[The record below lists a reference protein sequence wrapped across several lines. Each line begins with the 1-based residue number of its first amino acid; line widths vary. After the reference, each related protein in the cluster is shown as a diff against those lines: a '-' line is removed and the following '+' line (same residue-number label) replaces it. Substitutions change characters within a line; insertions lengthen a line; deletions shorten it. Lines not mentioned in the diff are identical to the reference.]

1 MRKKLMCACPDG
13 RCWTGLT
20 GKLGLTGLAILF
32 CVLSSM
38 ASGFSQNRINRL
50 VLKDV
55 TLSEAVKKLAEMGNC
70 KFVFNYDDLN
80 KYRVS
85 ADLENKDVRECLD
98 LLLKDKPFRS
108 EFQDGLIYI
117 SFSPNKKTV
126 KLYGKVTDKSG
137 QPLPG
142 VSVFLEGTTIG
153 TSTDIDGKYEL
164 SLPGG
169 KAVRVVCSFI
179 GMKNV
184 VFDFPCQQN
193 LEHNVV
199 LVADDV
205 KLEDVVV
212 IGYGV
217 KSQRN
222 VTSSVASLKTEDMEK
237 YANGTSTFDKMLGGA
252 MKGVMV
258 TQNSGD
264 PGGKATLNV
273 RGITSPVSGSTNE
286 PLYVIN
292 GVPFFI
298 QGGYQNV
305 NPLMSISP
313 NDIESIDV
321 LKDAAATAIY
331 GSRGANGVV
340 IINTKSGRRNEK
352 MHLTAGYTLSIGNPV
367 KRFKPLNTAEF
378 KEVQDL
384 LMRNSVDAYNKGE
397 IQPSEWAQWNTG
409 MDKLGKISLGED
421 GKYVYSGLNDA
432 GFGTANTDWSRE
444 IQNKNALNH
453 QYMLNI
459 RGGGEKTN
467 YSFSVNATNQEG
479 LYIRDKLQN
488 YATTLSLDTDL
499 SKRLTAGASL
509 NYSFTKR
516 FYGTNSD
523 PSQGKTQPWLVR
535 PDVSVYNEK
544 KELNRIERDGNYLY
558 ASPVGSYQENNDT
571 RTQQFIGSGYM
582 SLKILENL
590 KVRGDISVALFNTH
604 NYDFIPIAAQNI
616 QIGNESA
623 TRSSGNDSRD
633 QVANTSVN
641 FRMDYSLQRE
651 EHSFSAMLGY
661 GWDRTYNESM
671 GLLMFG
677 FPDDE
682 VLNNLTSGTTYSPSS
697 KDSKVV
703 SGLNSVYARVG
714 YNFSEKYLAEFNF
727 RSDASSKF
735 GPGNRRAYFPAASLG
750 WRISKEN
757 FMAGLDRIDDLKLR
771 LSWGQTGSTN
781 IGDFLYRQFYVSG
794 LPYLSN
800 TTLVPNDALPNP
812 DVRWEMTTEYNGGLD
827 FTFFNRRLF
836 GSIDLYRRYTRGA
849 LAPSPYP
856 KESGAGRFTSNL
868 IDLSNKGVEFQINGD
883 MIRGEKVV
891 WVSSF
896 NIAFNRNKIEKLNG
910 ANLLPSQIDACVEG
924 YPAGSLKGYVVEKI
938 FTDQEEIAAL
948 NKAAK
953 EKGQPAY
960 QKPGT
965 GIGDYKFKDVDGN
978 GYINSDDREVIAT
991 SEPRF
996 FGGLSSSVSY
1006 GYFNLSIGFQFSKG
1020 AKAAWSSF
1028 ASSTSVSPGQS
1039 IYRELYHNSWTPEN
1053 PNARYARLVSPNPNT
1068 NSRISDRFVYE
1079 TSYLRLKNI
1088 NLSYSLPQPFLKKLN
1103 VQSCLIFA
1111 GISNIWTLTKWPGLD
1126 PELTGAGLGSSS
1138 QSQDPYPLS
1147 KNFTLGIKVEF

>member
-1 MRKKLMCACPDG
+1 MCACPDG
-13 RCWTGLT
+13 RCCSGLAGKLVLTGLT
-20 GKLGLTGLAILF
+20 ILF
-32 CVLSSM
+32 CVVSSM
-38 ASGFSQNRINRL
+38 ASGFSQNRIDRL

-55 TLSEAVKKLAEMGNC
+55 SLSEAVKKLAEMGNC
-70 KFVFNYDDLN
+70 KFVFSYNDLN

-85 ADLENKDVRECLD
+85 AELENKDVQECLN
-98 LLLKDKPFRS
+98 LLLKDKPFRY
-108 EFQDGLIYI
+108 EFQDGLIFI
-117 SFSPNKKTV
+117 SFSQNKKTV
-126 KLYGKVTDKSG
+126 KISGKVTDKNG

-142 VSVFLEGTTIG
+142 VSVFLEGTTVG

-164 SLPGG
+164 NVPVGV
-169 KAVRVVCSFI
+169 AVRVVCSFI

-184 VFDFPCQQN
+184 VFNFPCQQN
-193 LEHNVV
+193 LEHNVT
-199 LVADDV
+199 LVPADV

-222 VTSSVASLKTEDMEK
+222 VTSSVASLKTEEMEK
-237 YANGTSTFDKMLGGA
+237 YANGTTTFDKMLGGA

-258 TQNSGD
+258 TQNSGE

-298 QGGYQNV
+298 QEGYQSV

-313 NDIESIDV
+313 NDIESVDV

-340 IINTKSGRRNEK
+340 IINTKSGRRNER

-367 KRFKPLNTAEF
+367 KRFEPLNTAEF

-384 LMRNSVDAYNKGE
+384 LMRNSVDAYNRGE
-397 IQPSEWAQWNTG
+397 FSLREWKQWNTN
-409 MDKLGKISLGED
+409 MDKLGQISKGPD

-432 GFGTANTDWSRE
+432 GFGKANTDWSKE

-453 QYMLNI
+453 QYMLSI
-459 RGGGEKTN
+459 RGGGENTN
-467 YSFSVNATNQEG
+467 YSFSVNVTNQEG

-488 YATTLSLDTDL
+488 YATALSLDTDL
-499 SKRLTAGASL
+499 SERLTAGASL

-516 FYGTNSD
+516 FCGMNSD
-523 PSQGKTQPWLVR
+523 PSSAKTQPWLVR
-535 PDVSVYNEK
+535 PDVAVYNEK
-544 KELNRIERDGNYLY
+544 KELNRIKREGDYLY
-558 ASPVGSYQENNDT
+558 VSPVGSYQKSNDT
-571 RTQQFIGSGYM
+571 RSQQFLGSGYM
-582 SLKILENL
+582 SLKIIENL

-604 NYDFIPIAAQNI
+604 TYAFTPIVAQSI
-616 QIGNESA
+616 KIGSEAA
-623 TRSSGNDSRD
+623 TRSSGSDSRS
-633 QVANTSVN
+633 QLANTSVN

-651 EHSFSAMLGY
+651 DHNFSAMLGY
-661 GWDRTYNESM
+661 GWDRTYDESI
-671 GLLMFG
+671 GLLMSG

-682 VLNNLTSGTTYSPSS
+682 VLNNLTSGTSYSPDS

-750 WRISKEN
+750 WRISEEN

-794 LPYLSN
+794 KPYLDN
-800 TTLVPNDALPNP
+800 TTLVPNGALPNP
-812 DVRWEMTTEYNGGLD
+812 DVRWEMTTEYNGGMD

-836 GSIDLYRRYTRGA
+836 GSIDLYRRYTKGA

-856 KESGAGRFTSNL
+856 KESGANSYTSNL
-868 IDLSNKGVEFQINGD
+868 IDLSNKGVEFQISGEI
-883 MIRGEKVV
+883 IRGEKVV
-891 WVSSF
+891 WASSF
-896 NIAFNRNKIEKLNG
+896 NIAFNRNKVEKLNG
-910 ANLLPSQIDACVEG
+910 ANLFPSQIDACVEG
-924 YPAGSLKGYVVEKI
+924 YPAGSLKGYLVEKI
-938 FTDQEEIAAL
+938 FTDRNEIDAL
-948 NKAAK
+948 NKAAEEK
-953 EKGQPAY
+953 EQPAY
-960 QKPGT
+960 QKLGT
-965 GIGDYKFKDVDGN
+965 GIGDYKFKDIDGN
-978 GYINSDDREVIAT
+978 GYINVDDREVIAT

-1006 GYFNLSIGFQFSKG
+1006 GNINLSLGFQFSKG

-1028 ASSTSVSPGQS
+1028 APSTIGGVGQS
-1039 IYRELYHNSWTPEN
+1039 IYRELYHNSWTLEN
-1053 PNARYARLVSPNPNT
+1053 PNVRYARLVSPDINN
-1068 NSRISDRFVYE
+1068 NARISDRFVYE

-1088 NLSYSLPQPFLKKLN
+1088 NLSYRLPQPFLKKLN
-1103 VQSCLIFA
+1103 IQSCMVFTS
-1111 GISNIWTLTKWPGLD
+1111 ISNIWTLTRWPGLD
-1126 PELTGAGLGSSS
+1126 PELTGAALGKSS
-1138 QSQDPYPLS
+1138 QSNDPYPLS

>member
-1 MRKKLMCACPDG
+1 MCEYPDARRWSGLPGKLVL
-13 RCWTGLT
+13 TGLT
-20 GKLGLTGLAILF
+20 ILF
-32 CVLSSM
+32 CVVSSM
-38 ASGFSQNRINRL
+38 ASGFSQNRIDRL

-55 TLSEAVKKLAEMGNC
+55 TLSEAVKKLSEVGNC

-85 ADLENKDVRECLD
+85 VELEDRDVRECLN
-98 LLLKDKPFRS
+98 LLLKDKPFRY
-108 EFQDGLIYI
+108 EFQDGLFFI
-117 SFSPNKKTV
+117 SFSQSKKTV
-126 KLYGKVTDKSG
+126 KIYGKVTDKSG

-142 VSVFLEGTTIG
+142 VSVFLEGTTVG

-164 SLPGG
+164 VVPAGTP
-169 KAVRVVCSFI
+169 VRVVCSFI

-184 VFDFPCQQN
+184 VFNFPCQQN
-193 LEHNVV
+193 SEHNVT
-199 LVADDV
+199 LEPDAV

-237 YANGTSTFDKMLGGA
+237 FSNGTSTFDKMLGGA

-258 TQNSGD
+258 TQNSGE

-298 QGGYQNV
+298 EGGYQNV

-340 IINTKSGRRNEK
+340 IINTKGGRRNEK
-352 MHLTAGYTLSIGNPV
+352 MHLTAGYTFSIGNPV
-367 KRFKPLNTAEF
+367 KRFKPLSTAEF

-384 LMRNSVDAYNKGE
+384 LIRNSVAAYNKGE
-397 IQPSEWAQWNTG
+397 ILSWEWSSSNAYMN
-409 MDKLGKISLGED
+409 KLGRISQGEE
-421 GKYVYSGLNDA
+421 GKYIYDGLNDA
-432 GFGTANTDWSRE
+432 GFGNANTDWSKE

-453 QYMLNI
+453 QYMLSI

-467 YSFSVNATNQEG
+467 YSFSVNVTNQEG

-488 YATTLSLDTDL
+488 YATFLSLDTDL
-499 SKRLTAGASL
+499 SERLKAGASL
-509 NYSFTKR
+509 SYSYTKR
-516 FYGTNSD
+516 FYGSNAD
-523 PSQGKTQPWLVR
+523 PGQGNIQPWLVR
-535 PDVSVYNEK
+535 PDVAVYNEK
-544 KELNRIERDGNYLY
+544 KELNRIEGADNYMY
-558 ASPVGSYQENNDT
+558 ASPVGTYQENNDT
-571 RTQQFIGSGYM
+571 RSQQFLGNGYM
-582 SLKILENL
+582 SLKIIENL
-590 KVRGDISVALFNTH
+590 KIRGDISVALFNSH
-604 NYDFIPIAAQNI
+604 NYDFIPITAQNI
-616 QIGNESA
+616 PIGDEESV
-623 TRSSGNDSRD
+623 RSSGRDSRG

-651 EHSFSAMLGY
+651 DHNFSAMLGY
-661 GWDRTYNESM
+661 GWDRTYNENMS
-671 GLLMFG
+671 LLIFG

-682 VLNNLTSGTTYSPSS
+682 ILNNFTSGTTYDPGSG
-697 KDSKVV
+697 DSKVV
-703 SGLNSVYARVG
+703 SGLNSVYARAG
-714 YNFSEKYLAEFNF
+714 YNFREKYLVEFNF

-735 GPGNRRAYFPAASLG
+735 GPENRRAYFPAVSLG
-750 WRISKEN
+750 WRISGEN
-757 FMAGLDRIDDLKLR
+757 FMAGLDRVDDLKLR

-781 IGDFLYRQFYVSG
+781 IGDFLYRQFYGSG
-794 LPYLSN
+794 FPYLGN
-800 TTLVPNDALPNP
+800 TTLVPNSALPNP
-812 DVRWEMTTEYNGGLD
+812 DVRWEMTTEYNGGVD
-827 FTFFNRRLF
+827 FSFFNRRLF
-836 GSIDLYRRYTRGA
+836 GSIDLYRRYTKGA

-856 KESGAGRFTSNL
+856 KESGAGSYTSNL
-868 IDLSNKGVEFQINGD
+868 IDLSNKGMEFQISGEI
-883 MIRGEKVV
+883 IRGEKVV
-891 WVSSF
+891 WTSGF
-896 NIAFNRNKIEKLNG
+896 NIAFNRNKVEKLNG

-938 FTDQEEIAAL
+938 FTDQKEIDAL
-948 NKAAK
+948 NKVAK
-953 EKGQPAY
+953 DKGKPAY
-960 QKPGT
+960 QKAGT
-965 GIGDYKFKDVDGN
+965 GIGDYKYKDVDGN
-978 GYINSDDREVIAT
+978 GYINSDDREVIAV

-996 FGGLSSSVSY
+996 FGGLSSSLSY
-1006 GYFNLSIGFQFSKG
+1006 GNFNLSLGFQFSKG

-1028 ASSTSVSPGQS
+1028 ASSSGGGVGQS

-1053 PNARYARLVSPNPNT
+1053 SGARYARLVSPNING
-1068 NSRISDRFVYE
+1068 NYKMSDRFVYE

-1088 NLSYSLPQPFLKKLN
+1088 NFSWNVPQPFLKKLN
-1103 VQSCLIFA
+1103 VQSCMVFA
-1111 GISNIWTLTKWPGLD
+1111 GVSNIWTLTKWPGLD
-1126 PELTGAGLGSSS
+1126 PELTGAALGSSS
-1138 QSQDPYPLS
+1138 QSSDPYPLS